1 METGIDDSKN
11 PTENQLISEDEP
23 TASLPMDEDMEDIL
37 EHIEEDVDLNDEEDE
52 DEDLLESDPNTVT
65 ENDIVT
71 KKEVN
76 EMENKLSPSPFPTL
90 PLPPTLNSNGLQ
102 SNPGPLPKLPPLPP
116 LPPPLLNLEFLK
128 VKAREI
134 LKYHYHYFVLLH
146 WSKYSFLEGS
156 KIRDE
161 CEYSART

>member
-52 DEDLLESDPNTVT
+52 DEDLLESDQNTTVT

-71 KKEVN
+71 TKKEVN
-76 EMENKLSPSPFPTL
+76 EASDNKLSPFPTL

-128 VKAREI
+128 VKARNVEVS
-134 LKYHYHYFVLLH
+134 LSFCFVTLEQMFN
-146 WSKYSFLEGS
+146 FLELKNS
-156 KIRDE
+156 
-161 CEYSART
+161 

>member
-52 DEDLLESDPNTVT
+52 DEDLLESDQTTVT

-76 EMENKLSPSPFPTL
+76 ETENKLSPFPTL

-128 VKAREI
+128 VKARNVEVS
-134 LKYHYHYFVLLH
+134 LSFCFVYTGTNVQFF
-146 WSKYSFLEGS
+146 WSS

-161 CEYSART
+161 QK

>member
-52 DEDLLESDPNTVT
+52 DEDLLESDQNTTVT

-76 EMENKLSPSPFPTL
+76 EAENKLPSPFPTL

-128 VKAREI
+128 VKARNVEVFIII
-134 LKYHYHYFVLLH
+134 LFCYTGTNVQFFGAQKFVMNKYE
-146 WSKYSFLEGS
+146 FLRQ
-156 KIRDE
+156 K
-161 CEYSART
+161 